1 MSWRP
6 APAIWDDVAVLP
18 TRVFKLR
25 NGLTVVVQTD
35 RSAPLVAVSL
45 TYRVGSLDEERGR
58 GGFAHLFEHLMFQG
72 TRNLPPNEISRLVET
87 NGGVDNAYT
96 MKTNT
101 T

>member
-1 MSWRP
+1 M
-6 APAIWDDVAVLP
+6 LP

-45 TYRVGSLDEERGR
+45 TYRVGSLDEQPGR

-72 TRNLPPNEISRLVET
+72 TKNLPPNEISKLVET
-87 NGGVDNAYT
+87 NGGVDNA
-96 MKTNT
+96 
-101 T
+101 